1 MAPMPLLHMSKV
13 AVGCASLGTL
23 QRRNDGRTSD
33 GVAAITTRFCP
44 KRADELVGGSV
55 FWIIKHRITARQTI
69 LGFDVDAVARRTT
82 IRLDAR
88 LVPVRA
94 VPKRAHQGWRYLAED
109 DAPKDFDGDDDG
121 LALLPPALLGKLV
134 SLALL

>member
-1 MAPMPLLHMSKV
+1 MPLHMSKV

-23 QRRNDGRTSD
+23 QRRNEGRSADGT
-33 GVAAITTRFCP
+33 VAITTRFCP
-44 KRADELVGGSV
+44 KRADELVGGSR

-82 IRLDAR
+82 IRLDAK
-88 LVPVRA
+88 LVPVRIVA
-94 VPKRAHQGWRYLAED
+94 KRAHQGWRYLLPD
-109 DAPKDFDGDDDG
+109 DAPHDFDGDDDG
-121 LALLPPALLGKLV
+121 LSSLPPALLGKLV

>member
-1 MAPMPLLHMSKV
+1 MPLHMSKV

-23 QRRNDGRTSD
+23 QLRNDGRSHD
-33 GVAAITTRFCP
+33 GVAAITTRFMP
-44 KRADELVGGSV
+44 KRAEELVGGSM

-69 LGFDVDAVARRTT
+69 LGFDSDTAARKTI

-94 VPKRAHQGWRYLAED
+94 IPKRAHQGWRYLVED
-109 DAPKDFDGDDDG
+109 DAPRDFDGDEDG

-134 SLALL
+134 SLALI

>member
-1 MAPMPLLHMSKV
+1 MPLHMSKV

-23 QRRNDGRTSD
+23 QRRNEGRTND
-33 GVAAITTRFCP
+33 GAVAITTRFCP
-44 KRADELVGGSV
+44 KRADELVGGSM

-69 LGFDVDAVARRTT
+69 LGFDADSAARKTI

-94 VPKRAHQGWRYLAED
+94 VPKRAHQGWRYLVED
-109 DAPKDFDGDDDG
+109 DAPRDFDGDEDG

-134 SLALL
+134 SLALI